1 MQKKIE
7 QYITLTLLAIMLS
20 SCSREGPPAQV
31 EVYERPITYH
41 VVREGQDIGSIART
55 YSMEPE
61 ELIRLNQLREPFNIY
76 VGQRLLVSPT
86 LNSVLA
92 TNQTYKFGQDQQNIA
107 AESENI
113 LDQQHDTVVHT
124 PLPAAAGYT
133 WPVRGKIIR
142 SFNTSGPKDQQS
154 EGLNIAAPKGTPVK
168 ATNNGVVAMTGN
180 YVSGYGNV
188 VVVKHQNG
196 LMSVY
201 AHMNDVI
208 VKRGQKI
215 AAGQKIG
222 TVGNTGYVKKT
233 QLHFQ
238 MRKGTKPIDPKRM
251 LN

>member
-1 MQKKIE
+1 MNNFK
-7 QYITLTLLAIMLS
+7 QYLSITLLAILVS
-20 SCSREGPPAQV
+20 SCSRDGPPAQV
-31 EVYERPITYH
+31 EVFERPVTYH
-41 VVREGQDIGSIART
+41 VVREGQDIGSISRT

-61 ELIRLNQLREPFNIY
+61 ELIKLNQLREPYQIY

-86 LNSVLA
+86 LNSVLSSSH
-92 TNQTYKFGQDQQNIA
+92 TYQYGQDQQPV
-107 AESENI
+107 
-113 LDQQHDTVVHT
+113 TVEQGEQT
-124 PLPAAAGYT
+124 PSQLTSTQALPAPPAATGYI

-142 SFNTSGPKDQQS
+142 GFSKSGPKDQQS
-154 EGLNIAAPKGTPVK
+154 EGLNIAAPKGTPVV

-201 AHMNDVI
+201 AHMNEVF
-208 VKRGQKI
+208 VKRGQKLTG
-215 AAGQKIG
+215 GQKIG

-238 MRKGTKPIDPKRM
+238 VRQGTKPIDPKRV